1 MKITTTGSLGNIS
14 KPLAQILIAAG
25 NELTIVSTNPD
36 KAAEIEALGAKA
48 AIGSLADV
56 AFITSAFTG
65 ADAVYAMV
73 PPNFGAANLRA
84 YMGQTGKNY
93 AEAVRQSGVKQ
104 VVALS
109 SIGAHLNDG
118 TGPIKGIHDVE
129 GILSQ
134 LEDVAI
140 KFIRAPFF
148 YVNLFNDIPMIKT
161 AGILGANYP
170 TDARLIMVHPTDI
183 AAAIAEELQQGFIG
197 KSVRYLVSDETTTT
211 KLATVL
217 GTAIGKP
224 ELPWVEFTDEQ
235 AYGGMTQ
242 HGIPEEMA
250 KNFVEMG
257 TAIRSGAIWEDY
269 DKHQPTTIG
278 KIKLADF
285 AKEFAEVYNA

>member
-1 MKITTTGSLGNIS
+1 MKITITGSTGNIS

-25 NELTIVSTNPD
+25 HELTIVSSNSD
-36 KAAEIEALGAKA
+36 KTAEIEALGAKA
-48 AIGSLADV
+48 AIGSLTDV
-56 AFITSAFTG
+56 TFIASAFTG

-73 PPNFGAANLRA
+73 PPNFGAPSLRE
-84 YMGQTGKNY
+84 YQGQTGKNY
-93 AEAVRQSGVKQ
+93 AEAIRQSGVKR

-109 SIGAHLNDG
+109 SIGAHLSEG
-118 TGPIKGIHDVE
+118 TGPIKGVHDVE
-129 GILSQ
+129 GILSG

-148 YVNLFNDIPMIKT
+148 YINLFNDIPMIKT

-170 TDARLIMVHPTDI
+170 ADARLVMVHPTDI
-183 AAAIAEELQQGFIG
+183 AAAVAEELQQSFAG
-197 KSVRYLVSDETTTT
+197 KSVRYLVSDETTTGQ
-211 KLATVL
+211 LAKTL
-217 GTAIGKP
+217 GAAIGKP

-242 HGIPEEMA
+242 HGVPEEMV

-269 DKHQPTTIG
+269 DKHQPTTSG
-278 KIKLADF
+278 KIKLTDF
-285 AKEFAEVYNA
+285 AKEFAAVYNA

>member
-1 MKITTTGSLGNIS
+1 MKITITGSLGNIS
-14 KPLAQILIAAG
+14 KPLAQILKAAG
-25 NELTIVSTNPD
+25 HELTIVSSNPD

-48 AIGSLADV
+48 AIGSLVDA
-56 AFITSAFTG
+56 AFITSAFAG

-73 PPNFGAANLRA
+73 PPNFGAADLRA

-93 AEAVRQSGVKQ
+93 AEAIRQSGVKR

-109 SIGAHLNDG
+109 SIGAHLDSG

-129 GILSQ
+129 GILSG
-134 LEDVAI
+134 LEDVDV

-148 YVNLFNDIPMIKT
+148 YVNLFNDIPMIKN

-170 TDARLIMVHPTDI
+170 ANARLVMVHPTDI
-183 AAAIAEELQQGFIG
+183 AAAVAEELQQGFTG

-211 KLATVL
+211 QLAKTL
-217 GTAIGKP
+217 GAAIGQP

-235 AYGGMTQ
+235 AYGGMTE
-242 HGIPEEMA
+242 HGVPEEMA

-257 TAIRSGAIWEDY
+257 SAIRSGAIWEDY
-269 DKHQPTTIG
+269 DKHPPLTTG